1 MRISDWSSD
10 VCSSDLAKQLEG
22 AAGALVVAYAG
33 RLAQDVEFVAAM
45 LRQADH
51 PLLVDP
57 IGPRR
62 AVRQHG
68 RDPSPHGKVRPRLD
82 DQRGVPHQQ
91 PADRLPGN
99 GRRGPGRGIT
109 WRTSA
114 GVGETSFARRPLLSV
129 AYCEITS

>member
-1 MRISDWSSD
+1 MVAEHVD
-10 VCSSDLAKQLEG
+10 VRADAVELALLAKQLEG

-68 RDPSPHGKVRPRLD
+68 RDPSQHGKVRPRLD

-91 PADRLPGN
+91 PRSEEH
-99 GRRGPGRGIT
+99 
-109 WRTSA
+109 TSELQSLMRISYA
-114 GVGETSFARRPLLSV
+114 VF
-129 AYCEITS
+129 